1 MANDKIDMKD
11 YSVTSTA
18 DIPSRSVISVISTNT
33 IDEEGEVILP
43 RGVQVQR
50 FQKSPVVFYNHDYS
64 DPVATCEYIKITDDN
79 LIASTYF
86 PERPDN
92 HVGEWRPDTVLS
104 MVASGLCQGVSIGFS
119 YIETREPTS
128 KDRKQF
134 PTTGNELQRV
144 VSKSRLL
151 EYSFAPLP
159 MNEDALVVAVQRGFV
174 NQDGSLNERAIK
186 SCRLELDGGAQ
197 RSVRLIPSQSLK
209 LKAIDTDKMTKIE
222 IQRLQGRVY

>member
-18 DIPSRSVISVISTNT
+18 DIPSRSVISVISTST
-33 IDEEGEVILP
+33 VDEEGEVILP
-43 RGVQVQR
+43 KGVQTAR

-64 DPVATCEYIKITDDN
+64 DPVATCEYIKINDDN
-79 LIASTYF
+79 LIASTHF
-86 PERPDN
+86 PERPEN

-119 YIETREPTS
+119 YIETREPTN

-134 PTTGNELQRV
+134 KSTGNELRRV

-174 NQDGSLNERAIK
+174 NTDGTLNEQAIK
-186 SCRLELDGGAQ
+186 SCKLEMDGGTP
-197 RSVRLIPSQSLK
+197 RSVRLIPSKSLK
-209 LKAIDTDKMTKIE
+209 LKTIDTAKMTRIE
-222 IQRLQGRVY
+222 IERLQGRVY

>member
-18 DIPSRSVISVISTNT
+18 DIPSRSVISVISCNS

-43 RGVQVQR
+43 RGVQIQR
-50 FQKSPVVFYNHDYS
+50 FQKSPVVFWNHNYE
-64 DPVATCEYIKITDDN
+64 DPIATCEYIKVTDDN

-186 SCRLELDGGAQ
+186 SCRLELDGVAQ

>member
-18 DIPSRSVISVISTNT
+18 DIPSRTVISVISTST
-33 IDEEGEVILP
+33 VDEEGEVILP
-43 RGVQVQR
+43 RGVQTSR
-50 FQKSPVVFYNHDYS
+50 FTKSPVVFYNHDYA
-64 DPVATCEYIKITDDN
+64 DPVATCEYIKVNDDN
-79 LIASTYF
+79 LIASTFF
-86 PERPDN
+86 PERPEN

-104 MVASGLCQGVSIGFS
+104 MVGSGLCQGVSIGFS

-134 PTTGNELQRV
+134 KSTGNELRRV

-174 NQDGSLNERAIK
+174 NTDGTLNEQAIK
-186 SCRLELDGGAQ
+186 SCKLEMDGGSP
-197 RSVRLIPSQSLK
+197 RTTRLMPSKSLK
-209 LKAIDTDKMTKIE
+209 LKTIDTAKMTRIE